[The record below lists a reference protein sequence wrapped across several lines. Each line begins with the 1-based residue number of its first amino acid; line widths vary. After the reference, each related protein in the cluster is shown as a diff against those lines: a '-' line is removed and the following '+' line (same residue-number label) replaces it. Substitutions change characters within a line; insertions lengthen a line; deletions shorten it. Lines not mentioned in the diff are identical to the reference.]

1 MEPRFEKL
9 RQRFQQ
15 VFREESRHQ
24 VVTRAPGRVI
34 LMGDHTDYNDGLV
47 LASNLPNEAVVVASR
62 RNDGMLGMYSVEY
75 DERIQVPL
83 ASLKYL
89 AGDGWANYPKS
100 VIWALETAGQKFG
113 GMNMLITSNVL
124 QAGGLA
130 SSTAI
135 EAAVALAA
143 AALEGFTLETPAL
156 ARNLQ
161 KAEGQFIGAP
171 ASLAD
176 PLTVL
181 SCGKGNALFVD
192 CRSQAAEQIPLVLDG
207 AVLVV
212 LDSGVSRSLKGSEH
226 AKRREE
232 CKEALKALKVR
243 NDSYEALR
251 DVRVLAFERHH
262 KALPPILAK
271 RAEHVVYENDRV
283 LKAVEA
289 LRAGDA
295 AALGELM
302 DRSHHSLA
310 KLFKAS
316 TEEVDNLVELA
327 RRHEACLGARLTGG
341 GFGGCAVALVKEEGL
356 SSFLEQLPRAY
367 RAKVG
372 GKTQAWVVD
381 IVEPASEI
389 VDEEEELEDEEGGE
403 LEP

>member
-24 VVTRAPGRVI
+24 VVARAPGRVV
-34 LMGDHTDYNDGLV
+34 LMGDHTDYNAGWS
-47 LASNLPNEAVVVASR
+47 LATNLPTEAIVVGSR

-89 AGDGWANYPKS
+89 ADDGWANYPKS

-113 GMNMLITSNVL
+113 GMNILITSNVL
-124 QAGGLA
+124 QGGGLA

-135 EAAVALAA
+135 EAAVALVAA
-143 AALEGFTLETPAL
+143 TLEGFTLERPAL
-156 ARNLQ
+156 AKNLQ
-161 KAEGQFIGAP
+161 KAENQFIGAP
-171 ASLAD
+171 SSILE
-176 PLTVL
+176 PLSIL
-181 SCGKGNALFVD
+181 SCEKGNALFVD
-192 CRSQAAEQIPLVLDG
+192 CREQTTEQIPLMLDG

-212 LDSGVSRSLKGSEH
+212 LDSGVSRSLKGGEH

-232 CKEALKALKVR
+232 CKEALKALKAR
-243 NDSYEALR
+243 NEAYETLR
-251 DVRVLAFERHH
+251 DVRVLAFERH
-262 KALPPILAK
+262 KKFLPPILAK
-271 RAEHVVYENDRV
+271 RAEHVIYENDRV
-283 LKAVEA
+283 LKMVEA
-289 LRAGDA
+289 LRAGD
-295 AALGELM
+295 LPLIGELM
-302 DRSHHSLA
+302 DRSHHSLS

-316 TEEVDNLVELA
+316 TEEVDALVELA
-327 RRHEACLGARLTGG
+327 KRHEACLGARMTGG

-372 GKTQAWVVD
+372 GKTEAWVVD

-389 VDEEEELEDEEGGE
+389 EDESEEIDEENEGME
-403 LEP
+403 S